1 MLSCQHATAALTA
14 ASSAN
19 FSQIYAAS
27 GDPDHLAQ
35 LTKEARDQH
44 GFIVTTKS
52 KLLHGEDLEELAA
65 MSWDQQ
71 ALVDYEMLLKSSFS
85 CWGCSRVAFHTVL
98 RSRDAACLC
107 QKKMTNGGKDED
119 LGPEQRPWWGEKW
132 SSSSSDGSPRDSL
145 STLLGDRQA
154 GYLFGSPIWP

>member
-1 MLSCQHATAALTA
+1 LAFVDGCQQATAALTT

-19 FSQIYAAS
+19 FSLIYAAS

-52 KLLHGEDLEELAA
+52 KLLHGEALEELAA

-71 ALVDYEMLLKSSFS
+71 ALVDYEMLLKSSFF
-85 CWGCSRVAFHTVL
+85 CWP
-98 RSRDAACLC
+98 AA
-107 QKKMTNGGKDED
+107 E
-119 LGPEQRPWWGEKW
+119 W
-132 SSSSSDGSPRDSL
+132 
-145 STLLGDRQA
+145 
-154 GYLFGSPIWP
+154 LFIQYCG